1 MPEQIIEIISRDGK
15 RRRAR
20 KGEVL
25 ADGERFVI
33 PMTFMDAQ
41 IRDAL
46 VEKFCRD
53 TIRVVDSCGLPA
65 GHRPG
70 FLFDRDH
77 DHVLADAASEAYEER
92 SRRME
97 TAWQRKGEQ
106 QDADHHKDRQ
116 DPVHD
121 HASRQRTLDELQQA
135 AAQAWEDRKIR
146 MSNAWRLR

>member
-1 MPEQIIEIISRDGK
+1 MPEQIVEIIGRDGK

-25 ADGERFVI
+25 ADGEKFII
-33 PMTFMDAQ
+33 PMTFQDAQ
-41 IRDAL
+41 MRDAL
-46 VEKFCRD
+46 VEKFSDD
-53 TIRVVDSCGLPA
+53 TIQVVDSCGLPA

-77 DHVLADAASEAYEER
+77 DPALAEAAREAYESR
-92 SRRME
+92 SRRMA

-116 DPVHD
+116 DAVPD
-121 HASRQRTLDELQQA
+121 QALRQRTLDEL
-135 AAQAWEDRKIR
+135 
-146 MSNAWRLR
+146 